1 MIALIGCFIT
11 LPCPCIFETFLWRD
25 VEPLTWTSL
34 PLCSHS
40 IIEDMMKLIDAGSS
54 GLKKSN
60 NIEVVSLVLCL
71 SSQVYG
77 KNAVVSKSETSNFG
91 QILTSIKSFSIEAQF
106 NSKHCV

>member
-1 MIALIGCFIT
+1 
-11 LPCPCIFETFLWRD
+11 
-25 VEPLTWTSL
+25 
-34 PLCSHS
+34 
-40 IIEDMMKLIDAGSS
+40 MMKLIDAGSS

-106 NSKHCV
+106 NSKHCVWFL